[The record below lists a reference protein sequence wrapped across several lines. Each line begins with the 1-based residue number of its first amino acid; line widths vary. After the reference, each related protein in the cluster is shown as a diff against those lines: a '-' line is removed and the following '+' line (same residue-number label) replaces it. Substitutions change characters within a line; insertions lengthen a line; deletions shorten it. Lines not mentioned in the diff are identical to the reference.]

1 MDGGQFSR
9 ALFENAT
16 LSNPHISVSFARAA
30 AINFTRERP
39 GARPINRCP
48 ACRPPVV
55 SYTAVRL
62 RGGGEAAS
70 VYKTMCTHM
79 ASRACLRGDPGAE
92 RREFETKEASTRCAV
107 PPAWCSRHTLLD
119 MACSQHAARAAARPP
134 TAAPT
139 TIDGATRGHR
149 PRRALRR
156 RTSCAQQVGG
166 LLERRRHHEL
176 GYGHTAAL
184 QNVLRVEPV
193 GEERHAAVAPAR
205 RAVPTQPSRTYAAQE
220 RRTTSQLS
228 ELPRPG
234 GSTRRGTSAW
244 QCSCVAANQR
254 GQQARQTRVS

>member
-1 MDGGQFSR
+1 MPATRRVLHRRASPGRRRSCFRIQNHVHPHGIACVPPRRSR
-9 ALFENAT
+9 
-16 LSNPHISVSFARAA
+16 
-30 AINFTRERP
+30 
-39 GARPINRCP
+39 
-48 ACRPPVV
+48 
-55 SYTAVRL
+55 
-62 RGGGEAAS
+62 
-70 VYKTMCTHM
+70 
-79 ASRACLRGDPGAE
+79 
-92 RREFETKEASTRCAV
+92 RRETRVRDKRSIHTVRRASSVVLA
-107 PPAWCSRHTLLD
+107 PYPAGHGVF
-119 MACSQHAARAAARPP
+119 ARAAARPP

-244 QCSCVAANQR
+244 LAMLLRGSKQR
-254 GQQARQTRVS
+254 GQQAQQTRVS